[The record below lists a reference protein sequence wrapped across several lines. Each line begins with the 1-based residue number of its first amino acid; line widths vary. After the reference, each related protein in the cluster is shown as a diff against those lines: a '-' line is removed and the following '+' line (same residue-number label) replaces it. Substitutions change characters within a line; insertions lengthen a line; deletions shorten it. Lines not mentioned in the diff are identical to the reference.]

1 MSGSCSNSSY
11 RLVNTNI
18 DNTTYYTEKELRDEY
33 NQNDKCK
40 IGVNGKVYDIT
51 EYKRGLRKYY
61 NDINDDNDDIY
72 LNIECGKNYYTFNES
87 NIFKRKTY
95 DKRNKET
102 LYEKIK
108 RKLKNSYISSSS
120 NDNLTQS
127 EKDEFLRDERSH
139 LETLTLDELKKILS
153 NRNIRYHNDE
163 KSSKKILINRIIHD
177 NEIKRK
183 NYFYILLTKIIL
195 ILTLIIIYII
205 TKNVYLLYLLTFYLA
220 YRFYKDFKEIFFDN
234 YNNEC
239 NNTEFNLK
247 YHYSRYQV
255 GRIKNYYMNN
265 TLFYLLFLI
274 FTVFI
279 IHFYIKTG
287 NNYIILTIFLILLYN
302 IIKYKE
308 QYNIKSKI
316 SSNIQDEIDN
326 IVIENEIV
334 IEDNV
339 VDSSGPSD
347 ST

>member
-1 MSGSCSNSSY
+1 MSGSCSNNSVK
-11 RLVNTNI
+11 LVNTNI
-18 DNTTYYTEKELRDEY
+18 DNTTYYTEKELREEY

-51 EYKRGLRKYY
+51 EYKEGLRKYY
-61 NDINDDNDDIY
+61 NDIDDNDDIY

-95 DKRNKET
+95 NKRNKET

-108 RKLKNSYISSSS
+108 RKLKNSYIASSS
-120 NDNLTQS
+120 NHNLRQS
-127 EKDEFLRDERSH
+127 EKDEFLRDERGH
-139 LETLTLDELKKILS
+139 LETLTLDELKKILN
-153 NRNIRYHNDE
+153 NRNIKYHNEE
-163 KSSKKILINRIIHD
+163 KENYEILINRIIHD
-177 NEIKRK
+177 NEIKRE
-183 NYFYILLTKIIL
+183 NYFYILLTKIIV

-205 TKNVYLLYLLTFYLA
+205 TKNVYLLYLLTIYLA
-220 YRFYKDFKEIFFDN
+220 YRFYKDYKEIFFDN

-247 YHYSRYQV
+247 YHYSRFQV
-255 GRIKNYYMNN
+255 GKIKNYYMNN
-265 TLFYLLFLI
+265 TLFYILVLI
-274 FTVFI
+274 FSVFI

-302 IIKYKE
+302 FIKYKE

-316 SSNIQDEIDN
+316 SSDIEDTIDN

-334 IEDNV
+334 IKDNDV
-339 VDSSGPSD
+339 ASGPSD
-347 ST
+347 SN